1 MQQQNKKRYIVFDP
15 DDSPEEM
22 VLRIN
27 NEMTKTVE
35 QLEDEEAE
43 LLAAIKANSIPDEY
57 KELYAAEIAYVTK
70 VYLQRYPQAKK
81 DSFEFCLHGIL
92 TFAWNS
98 TQHPTAKKEAVM
110 AALRDILH

>member
-15 DDSPEEM
+15 DEDPE
-22 VLRIN
+22 LIALGASN
-27 NEMTKTVE
+27 WITKTCE
-35 QLEDEEAE
+35 QDEAEEAE

-81 DSFEFCLHGIL
+81 DSFEFCLHGVL
-92 TFAWNS
+92 SYAWNS

-110 AALRDILH
+110 AALRDILN

>member
-15 DDSPEEM
+15 DEDPE
-22 VLRIN
+22 LIALGASN
-27 NEMTKTVE
+27 WITKTVE
-35 QLEDEEAE
+35 QLEAEEAE

-70 VYLQRYPQAKK
+70 IYLQRYPQAKK
-81 DSFEFCLHGIL
+81 DRFEFCLHGVL
-92 TFAWNS
+92 SYAWNS

-110 AALRDILH
+110 VALRDILN